1 MAEGGAVSNSSLSE
15 AMKKKEALEEEE
27 KQSLE
32 KLETRQK
39 QMESISKVENDIDD
53 LLAFAN
59 KYKSKVV
66 EEDGPK

>member
-66 EEDGPK
+66 EDGPK